1 MHAFVPKSYL
11 NLTKH
16 RSSETIPI
24 TNSFVGG
31 GYMSN
36 KKWPLNEEC
45 TTYINQFTLRIVKLI
60 IETAFNIEDPHCKS
74 KFTNFVNCQ

>member
-11 NLTKH
+11 NLPKEALY

-45 TTYINQFTLRIVKLI
+45 TYINPFTLI
-60 IETAFNIEDPHCKS
+60 S
-74 KFTNFVNCQ
+74 